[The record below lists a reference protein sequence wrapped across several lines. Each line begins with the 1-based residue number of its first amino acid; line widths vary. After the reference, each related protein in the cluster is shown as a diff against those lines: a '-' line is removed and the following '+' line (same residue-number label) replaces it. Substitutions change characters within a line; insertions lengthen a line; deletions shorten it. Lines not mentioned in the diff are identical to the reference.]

1 MAILPT
7 SPVLVLEGS
16 MEYPRPLT
24 MVDVVLFTIVEDA
37 LCLCLVRRET
47 APFRG
52 RFALPGGFVHVDK
65 DEDAEATARRMLA
78 EKCGVTDVYLEQLYT
93 FTGRAR
99 DPRDWS
105 VTIAY
110 CAVTPAERI
119 PRRDSTRLVPLA
131 EAKNLPFDHDRI
143 VARAAERLR
152 DKATYSSLP
161 AFLLPETFTYPQLQR
176 VYEVV
181 TGERLDTSSFRR
193 KTLELRMIEPATTV
207 PERGG
212 RGRPAQLYRL
222 ADSGLRAYQ
231 RRI

>member
-1 MAILPT
+1 
-7 SPVLVLEGS
+7 

-24 MVDVVLFTIVEDA
+24 MVDVVLFTIVDDA
-37 LCLCLVRRET
+37 LSVVLEKRAN

-52 RFALPGGFVHVDK
+52 RFALPGGYIHVDE
-65 DEDAEATARRMLA
+65 DEDAEASARRVLLA
-78 EKCGVTDVYLEQLYT
+78 KCGVSDVYLEQLYT

-110 CAVTPAERI
+110 CAVTPSQRVPER
-119 PRRDSTRLVPLA
+119 DTTRIVPLA
-131 EAKNLPFDHDRI
+131 EATNLPFDHDRI
-143 VARAAERLR
+143 LARAATRLR

-161 AFLLPETFTYPQLQR
+161 GFLLPETFTYPQLQR

-193 KTLELRMIEPATTV
+193 KTLELRMIEPVTSTQ
-207 PERGG
+207 EHSG
-212 RGRPAQLYRL
+212 RGRPAQYYRL
-222 ADSGLRAYQ
+222 ADRTLRAYQ
-231 RRI
+231 RKI

>member
-1 MAILPT
+1 
-7 SPVLVLEGS
+7 
-16 MEYPRPLT
+16 MEHPRPLT
-24 MVDVVLFTIVEDA
+24 MVDVVLFTIVDDS
-37 LCLCLVRRET
+37 LCLCLLRREQ

-65 DEDAEATARRMLA
+65 DVDAEASARRVLA
-78 EKCGVTDVYLEQLYT
+78 DKCGVSDVYLEQLYT

-119 PRRDSTRLVPLA
+119 PTRETTRLVPVVD
-131 EAKNLPFDHDRI
+131 AKNLPFDHDRI

-161 AFLLPETFTYPQLQR
+161 GFLLPETFTYPQLQR

-181 TGERLDTSSFRR
+181 TGDRLDTSSFRR
-193 KTLELRMIEPATTV
+193 KTLELRMIEPVTAAQ
-207 PERGG
+207 ERGS

-222 ADSGLRAYQ
+222 ADQTLRAYQ
-231 RRI
+231 RKI